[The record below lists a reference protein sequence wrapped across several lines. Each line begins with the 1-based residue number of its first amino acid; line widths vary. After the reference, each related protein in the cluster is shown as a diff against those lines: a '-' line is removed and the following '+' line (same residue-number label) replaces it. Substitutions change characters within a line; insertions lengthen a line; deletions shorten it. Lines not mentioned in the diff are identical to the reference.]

1 MTYNPSVKVYYIT
14 DGDGGPNENNRLVPA
29 PKISIN
35 QENIYANDTIIGYN
49 HILSFSG
56 YCTSLD
62 LRNVV
67 PGTTYGFTDTVG
79 AIDKF
84 KDIMSANG
92 GTLLVTD
99 GNGQEILKATG
110 GLLRSFS
117 IEESENKW
125 VNYAPY
131 SIELEFNE
139 LWLGN
144 CDGLVTKNCGDIF
157 DGLTD
162 SPYLLDMK
170 KFRVRSFSDS
180 LSLELSEENMYN
192 SFALDSLKA
201 HNQHFTIK
209 YTINATGKHYF
220 NNSFQ
225 LMPAWEQAKRFVQ
238 HKLKDQIKD
247 RLIATLMQR
256 ADSGCDVI
264 GALGDLYAPGFPALF
279 DHINTS
285 QFGIYNETITCE
297 ASEAEGSFSATYE
310 AIIKRLNIGGESDV
324 LHTFSKSINTTDD
337 GNQKNVSIT
346 VNGEVRG
353 LIETGLIRTPNIL
366 QLPANGSFF
375 AYSDSS
381 TDSRYSKA
389 LIGYNDI
396 HSNED
401 LKSNIKT
408 FLGITN
414 SALNVGGDCINS
426 SGSPNPASHNTTHN
440 YVEGSISYET
450 TYTTERACSPTGA
463 GITGINI
470 SIEDSV
476 DTVAE
481 FVIPGRAK
489 GPIIQKIGSKTPKKI
504 NINIDGAVQP
514 SCCTVETLEE
524 LYNKACSEAGFPLPS
539 GVPAASLAG
548 TKLTQDQFVTNVL
561 DGSFSISR
569 SYTVCCN

>member
-1 MTYNPSVKVYYIT
+1 MSYNPSVKVYYIT
-14 DGDGGPNENNRLVPA
+14 EGDGGPNENNRLVPA

-49 HILSFSG
+49 YILSFNG

-62 LRNVV
+62 LRNVT
-67 PGTTYGFTDTVG
+67 PGKTYGFSDTIG

-84 KDIMSANG
+84 KDIISANG
-92 GTLLVTD
+92 GTLLITD
-99 GNGQEILKATG
+99 ADGEEILKATG
-110 GLLRSFS
+110 GLLRSFN
-117 IEESENKW
+117 IEESDNRW

-131 SIELEFNE
+131 SLELEFNE
-139 LWLGN
+139 LWFGN
-144 CDGLVTKNCGDIF
+144 CDGLVDKNCGDIF

-192 SFALDSLKA
+192 SFALDTLKV
-201 HNQHFTIK
+201 HNHHLTVK

-220 NNSFQ
+220 SDSFQ

-247 RLIATLMQR
+247 RLISTLMQR
-256 ADSGCDVI
+256 AESGCEAI
-264 GALGDLYAPGFPALF
+264 GALGDLYAPGMPGLF
-279 DHINTS
+279 DNISTS
-285 QFGIYNETITCE
+285 QFGFYNEIISCE

-310 AIIKRLNIGGESDV
+310 AIIKRLNEGGESSV
-324 LHTFSKSINTTDD
+324 LHTFSKSVNTTDD
-337 GNQKNVSIT
+337 GSQRNSSIT
-346 VNGEVRG
+346 INGDIRG
-353 LIETGLIRTPNIL
+353 LVETGLLKTPNIIE
-366 QLPANGSFF
+366 LPSNGSFF
-375 AYSDSS
+375 TYNDNN
-381 TDSRYSKA
+381 TNSRYSKA
-389 LIGYNDI
+389 LAAYSDIIDND
-396 HSNED
+396 D

-408 FLGITN
+408 FFGISN
-414 SALNVGGDCINS
+414 SALNVSGDCIDP
-426 SGSPNPASHNTTHN
+426 SGLPDPASHNTTHN

-450 TYTTERACSPTGA
+450 TYTTERACSPSGT
-463 GITGINI
+463 GITGISI

-476 DTVAE
+476 DTIAE

-514 SCCTVETLEE
+514 QCCTIETLEE
-524 LYNKACSEAGFPLPS
+524 LYNKACTDNGFPLPS
-539 GVPAASLAG
+539 GVPAAALAG
-548 TKLTQDQFVTNVL
+548 TKLTQDQFVTNPL